1 MMIFR
6 HKIDPDLD
14 SLTSSMEEVT
24 RAMEEAGC
32 PAEDVFAAN
41 LFIEELVTN
50 TLKYGF
56 DSRRPVPVE
65 LFVKVYPEGFTVE
78 LSDWGDPFD
87 PFALPPPDLDLPADE
102 RPIGGL
108 GIHLV
113 KNLASECIYSR
124 VDGKNLT
131 IVKKHSS

>member
-1 MMIFR
+1 MITFR
-6 HKIDPDLD
+6 HQIDPDLD
-14 SLTSSMEEVT
+14 SLTSCMEEVT
-24 RAMEEAGC
+24 HAMEEADC

-56 DSRRPVPVE
+56 DSRQPTPVDLVVHVFP
-65 LFVKVYPEGFTVE
+65 KGFTVE
-78 LSDWGDPFD
+78 LSDQGDPFD
-87 PFALPPPDLDLPADE
+87 PFALPPPDFGQPADE

-113 KNLASECIYSR
+113 KNLATECIYSR

-131 IVKKHSS
+131 IVKKYS